1 MLLLLLTLAVAG
13 VSGRPSEDTIR
24 YQIQE
29 ELPAGTRVGNVVSDA
44 GLRRR
49 FPKNVVP
56 LLEYRFLTEPAIPL
70 VIGLSDGVIRT
81 SGVIDRDSMPRCRQR
96 DNCDVL
102 LDVTVQPVAYFLI
115 IKISIEVIALFR
127 QHLFSISSGF
137 RGSGTPLILCKSV
150 SIVL

>member
-1 MLLLLLTLAVAG
+1 MLLLLLLALAVAG
-13 VSGRPSEDTIR
+13 VASRPSEDTIR

-49 FPKNVVP
+49 FPKNVMS
-56 LLEYRFLTEPAIPL
+56 LLEYRFLSDPAIPL

-81 SGVIDRDSMPRCRQR
+81 SGVIDRDSMPACRQR
-96 DNCDVL
+96 DSCDVL

-115 IKISIEVIALFR
+115 IKISVEVCCCF
-127 QHLFSISSGF
+127 
-137 RGSGTPLILCKSV
+137 V
-150 SIVL
+150 SILVSKFDFTSVRTVG

>member
-1 MLLLLLTLAVAG
+1 MLLLLLLVTLVASG
-13 VSGRPSEDTIR
+13 VAGRPSEDTIR

-49 FPKNVVP
+49 FPKNVVL
-56 LLEYRFLTEPAIPL
+56 LLEYRFLSEPAIPL

-96 DNCDVL
+96 DSCDVL

-115 IKISIEVIALFR
+115 IKISIEVCYCCD
-127 QHLFSISSGF
+127 IS
-137 RGSGTPLILCKSV
+137 
-150 SIVL
+150 